1 MAATRTIDRNRGTIV
16 AAFHSHREAQKA
28 VRDLKEAGF
37 TDEQIGVLAQDQEG
51 LYTDDGDLVRGEGN
65 RAAEG
70 AAAGAATGL
79 GVGALWGLGIVS
91 GVLPA
96 IGPAIA
102 GGALAAILSS
112 AAGTAVAGGIVGALA
127 GMGIPEEEAEFYHEE
142 FERGRT
148 VVTVRAT
155 GEEADRAARI
165 LDQANAYDF
174 ARRESSF
181 ASDPAATERVDLE
194 GRPVPRRDVA

>member
-1 MAATRTIDRNRGTIV
+1 MASTGTIDRNRGTIV

-28 VRDLKEAGF
+28 VRDLKEAGY

-51 LYTDDGDLVRGEGN
+51 LYTDDADRGEGN
-65 RAAEG
+65 KAGEG

-112 AAGTAVAGGIVGALA
+112 AAGTAVAGGVVGALA
-127 GMGIPEEEAEFYHEE
+127 GMGIPDEEAEFYHEE

-148 VVTVRAT
+148 VVTVQAS

-174 ARRESSF
+174 ARRESTF
-181 ASDPAATERVDLE
+181 ARDPAATERVDLE

>member
-1 MAATRTIDRNRGTIV
+1 MATTGTIDRNRGTIV
-16 AAFHSHREAQKA
+16 AAFHTHREAQKA

-37 TDEQIGVLAQDQEG
+37 TDEQIGILAQDQEG
-51 LYTDDGDLVRGEGN
+51 AYTEEHGEGN
-65 RAAEG
+65 KAGEG

-79 GVGALWGLGIVS
+79 GVGALWGLGIVA

-102 GGALAAILSS
+102 GGALAAVLSS
-112 AAGTAVAGGIVGALA
+112 AGGAAVAGGIVGALA
-127 GMGIPEEEAEFYHEE
+127 GMGIPEEEAEYYHEE

-148 VVTVRAT
+148 VVTVKAT
-155 GEEADRAARI
+155 GADADKAARI
-165 LDQANAYDF
+165 LDQANAYDYARRDSQF
-174 ARRESSF
+174 AR
-181 ASDPAATERVDLE
+181 DPAATERVDLE